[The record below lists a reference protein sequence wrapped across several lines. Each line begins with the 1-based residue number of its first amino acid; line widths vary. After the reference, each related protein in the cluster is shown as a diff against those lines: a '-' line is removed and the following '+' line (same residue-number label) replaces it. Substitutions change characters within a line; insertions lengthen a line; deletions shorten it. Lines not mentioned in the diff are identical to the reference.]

1 MKIKLEFKLLFG
13 KLIKIDK
20 IWIII
25 FLRKNRKY

>member
-20 IWIII
+20 IWIVI